1 MLPLYLLIA
10 VFAAAFLL
18 LHFFKKKRE
27 GNTPALTPRRAH
39 RLLQRVR
46 FYKTLSPENQAA
58 FRNRVI
64 DFLATVRITPAQGVN
79 IKMLDRIYVAAAAI
93 IPVFHKPDWQYTYLD
108 EVIIRS
114 GNFSKDFRG
123 APEDENVMG
132 MVGDG
137 VLNRLMVIGLNA
149 LRTGFEQQGRG
160 NTAIHEFVH
169 LIDKA
174 DGAVDGV
181 PEALLPPEL
190 AGPWLAHVQQAI
202 ADIRSGKDRD
212 INDYGGR
219 NEAEF
224 LAVISE
230 YYFQRPTYLQE
241 SHPELFALLEQIY
254 KPEITAEASLK
265 EISGKAE

>member
-1 MLPLYLLIA
+1 MLPLYLLLG

-18 LHFFKKKRE
+18 LYLSKKKKT
-27 GNTPALTPRRAH
+27 GNTTGLAPRRAH
-39 RLLQRVR
+39 RLLLRVR
-46 FYKTLSPENQAA
+46 FYKNLPPERQEV

-64 DFLATVRITPAQGVN
+64 NFLNTIRITPAQGVK
-79 IKMLDRIYVAAAAI
+79 IKMLDRIYVASAAI
-93 IPVFHKPDWQYTYLD
+93 IPVFHKPDWQYNDLD

-137 VLNRLMVIGLNA
+137 VMNRLMVIGLGA

-169 LIDKA
+169 LIDKS

-181 PEALLPPEL
+181 PQALLPDEL
-190 AGPWLAHVQQAI
+190 AGPWLEYVQRTI
-202 ADIRSGKDRD
+202 ADIRSGKERD
-212 INDYGGR
+212 ISEYGGR

-224 LAVISE
+224 LAVVSE
-230 YYFQRPTYLQE
+230 YYFQRPEYLEE
-241 SHPELFALLEQIY
+241 SHPELFGLLEQIY
-254 KPEITAEASLK
+254 KPEDDRAAADS
-265 EISGKAE
+265 

>member
-1 MLPLYLLIA
+1 MLPFYLLLGVIA
-10 VFAAAFLL
+10 LTILILYFSG
-18 LHFFKKKRE
+18 KKKL
-27 GNTPALTPRRAH
+27 GNTVVPTPRRAH
-39 RLLQRVR
+39 RLLLHVR
-46 FYKTLSPENQAA
+46 FYKNLSPDQQEI
-58 FRNRVI
+58 FRARVI
-64 DFLATVRITPAQGVN
+64 AFLQTVRITPAQGVR

-93 IPVFHKPDWQYTYLD
+93 IPVFHQPDWEYSYLD
-108 EVIIRS
+108 EVVIRS

-123 APEDENVMG
+123 APEEENVMG

-137 VLNRLMVIGLNA
+137 VLNRLMVIGLSA

-169 LIDKA
+169 LIDKT

-190 AGPWLAHVQQAI
+190 AGPWLQHVQQAI

-224 LAVISE
+224 LAVVSE
-230 YYFQRPTYLQE
+230 YYFQRPEYLQE

-254 KPEITAEASLK
+254 KPETASAGAED
-265 EISGKAE
+265 SGEKD